1 MTNIQQQFESRIA
14 ELTRPLN
21 GQYPRPW
28 MSDTTDPL
36 SAPLFIVGKNQAKAY
51 AEDRLT
57 HQRHM
62 NALFNRASE
71 SCRQLY
77 DEMSGA
83 APSPTRKNINRF
95 RAMLD
100 EERISD
106 ILETNVIC
114 YSTPMSSD
122 LALPG
127 HKGGTK
133 HGTEIFEVLL
143 HFIQPKVL
151 IVHGAGTAK
160 QLSRILDIRLPAPPG
175 KASKPSAINVNGMT
189 VFVIPS
195 LALPAWNKWSSWAD
209 AYLQQVAKMAA
220 DVLRA

>member
-1 MTNIQQQFESRIA
+1 MTKIQQQFESIIN

-28 MSDTTDPL
+28 MSDATDPL
-36 SAPLFIVGKNQAKAY
+36 SVPLFIVGKNQAKAY
-51 AEDRLT
+51 PTNRLT

-62 NALFNRASE
+62 DALFNRAGE
-71 SCRQLY
+71 SCRTLY

-83 APSPTRKNINRF
+83 VPSPTRKNINRF
-95 RAMLD
+95 RAMLEKEGIND
-100 EERISD
+100 V
-106 ILETNVIC
+106 LETNVIC

-122 LALPG
+122 LALSG
-127 HKGGTK
+127 HQGGAK

-143 HFIQPKVL
+143 RFIQPTVL

-160 QLSRILDIRLPAPPG
+160 QLSQILNINLPAPPG
-175 KASKPSAINVNGMT
+175 KTSEPVAINASRMRI
-189 VFVIPS
+189 FVVPS
-195 LALPAWNKWSSWAD
+195 LALPAWNKWSSWSD
-209 AYLQQVAKMAA
+209 DYLKQVAKMAA